1 MKNFDYTKYSDIAY
15 DSRKVIANS
24 IFVAI
29 KGIALDGHEYI
40 EKALQLGAKLIVLD
54 EDEYKQRQSEFD
66 SLFGKYSADHEL
78 SLDTRLKLAD
88 IANIFYKEPSKDICI
103 IGVTGTNGK
112 TTITHLIQ
120 SLLDDCA
127 ILGTMGLRKTC
138 DSAYLD
144 QGNTT
149 PQNKEVQKII
159 RDLVDGHISEQGSE
173 KNMSSKKP
181 FKYLAMEVSSHAL
194 DQFRVACLSF
204 KYAIVTNLTQDHLDY
219 HKTMD
224 HYFKTKAKIFAQT
237 QEYAILNLDDKY
249 FKQFETEAL
258 KSKLKVLS
266 VSVQNPDADFFAADI
281 NYDFYGLSYNL
292 RTKNHGTITIKTQLN
307 SEFNIYNSMFAIA
320 VALKEGIKP
329 EKITEIFANIKVI
342 PGRFEAIKEE
352 HTPLCIVD
360 YAHSPDGLLNVLK
373 GARALV
379 KNDTKLICVFGCGG
393 DRDITKR
400 PLMGKIAYEYADK
413 VYVTSDNP
421 RSEDPDRIIADIL
434 TGLPNLNKT
443 KVLVDRKAAIH
454 TAIKEASPQ
463 DIIVIAGKGHENY
476 QILADETIHFDDK
489 EEVLEAFS
497 VIARL

>member
-15 DSRKVIANS
+15 DSRKVIDNC

-40 EKALQLGAKLIVLD
+40 EKALEKGAKLIVLD
-54 EDEYKQRQSEFD
+54 DDEYHQKQSELD
-66 SLFGKYSADHEL
+66 SLFEKYGADHEL
-78 SLDTRLKLAD
+78 SLDTRLKLAE
-88 IANIFYKEPSKDICI
+88 IANDFYKQPSKNICL

-127 ILGTMGLRKTC
+127 ILGTMGLRKTS
-138 DSAYLD
+138 DSEYMD

-159 RDLVDGHISEQGSE
+159 RNIADE
-173 KNMSSKKP
+173 K

-194 DQFRVACLSF
+194 EQFRVACLSF

-224 HYFKTKAKIFAQT
+224 NYFKAKAKIFAQA
-237 QEYAILNLDDKY
+237 QEFAILNLDDNY
-249 FKQFETEAL
+249 FKQFEAEAL
-258 KSKLKVLS
+258 KSHLKVLS
-266 VSVQNPDADFFAADI
+266 VSTQNPDADFYAADI
-281 NYDFYGLSYNL
+281 KYDFYGLRYNL
-292 RTKNHGTITIKTQLN
+292 RTKNHGTFEIKTKLN

-320 VALKEGIKP
+320 VALKEGISA
-329 EKITEIFANIKVI
+329 EKISESFKNMNVV
-342 PGRFEAIKEE
+342 PGRFEAIKED

-373 GARALV
+373 GAKALV
-379 KNDTKLICVFGCGG
+379 KDDTKLFCVFGCGG

-400 PLMGKIAYEYADK
+400 PLMGKIAYDYADK

-434 TGLPNLNKT
+434 TGLPDLDRV
-443 KVLVDRKAAIH
+443 KVLADRKAAIH
-454 TAIKEASPQ
+454 TAIKEASSK

-497 VIARL
+497 AIARL